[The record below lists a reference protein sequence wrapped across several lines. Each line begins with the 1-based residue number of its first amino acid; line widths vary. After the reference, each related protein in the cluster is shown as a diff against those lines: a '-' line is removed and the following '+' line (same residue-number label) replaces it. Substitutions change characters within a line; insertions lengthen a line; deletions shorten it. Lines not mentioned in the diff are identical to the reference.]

1 MSGAATPRRCPLWVW
16 VLLALSVGL
25 NLLGA
30 GMLAGRHLRDMQSE
44 ELGRFNARLLALVP
58 EAAQAEARAVL
69 TADRD
74 ETLALQRRLT
84 EASLDALDAF
94 RAEPFDRAAFAAAL
108 DARDRVLAARR
119 ELRAARVTALAEALP
134 APARADFADRVR
146 PMLES
151 RRARLI
157 RQLDAA
163 E

>member
-1 MSGAATPRRCPLWVW
+1 MTAAPTPRRCPRWLW

-25 NLLGA
+25 NLLGG
-30 GMLAGRHLRDMQSE
+30 GMMLGRYLREMQSDD
-44 ELGRFNARLLALVP
+44 LGRFNARLLALVP
-58 EAAQAEARAVL
+58 EEARDRARTVL

-108 DARDRVLAARR
+108 EARDRILAARR
-119 ELRAARVTALAEALP
+119 ALRAARVTALAEALP
-134 APARADFADRVR
+134 PPARVDFAAQVR
-146 PMLES
+146 PLLEA

-157 RQLDAA
+157 RQIDAGR
-163 E
+163 